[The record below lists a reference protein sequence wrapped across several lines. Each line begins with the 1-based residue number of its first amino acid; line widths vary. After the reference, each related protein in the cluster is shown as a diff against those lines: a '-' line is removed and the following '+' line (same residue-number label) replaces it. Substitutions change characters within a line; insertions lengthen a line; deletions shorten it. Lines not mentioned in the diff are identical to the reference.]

1 MYNGIVNVY
10 KEPGFTSHDVVA
22 KLRGIYGQKKVG
34 HTGTLDPMA
43 EGVLIVVLG
52 QATKLSDLILT
63 SRKQYIAT
71 MKLGVI
77 TETDDTTGE
86 KQKLCDGDKLRALVS
101 DEKELRNKLES
112 LFKEFLGKSMQ
123 VPPLYSAIKINGKKL
138 YEYAREGIE
147 IKPDA
152 RPVEIYSL
160 ELMDVEISM
169 ADSTSADNLNSDNV
183 SAMDCYVRFKVD
195 CSKGT
200 YIRALIRDMGEK
212 LGVGAAMSA
221 LVRDEINGIYAKDG
235 LRIEELQK
243 LKEEGRLGETVLPI
257 DKLLSDYP
265 SVRVKKSGEKLL
277 ANGNRLRREDI
288 EVLRGNEISGD
299 NEMSSDIE
307 MSDNAMIS
315 VETDTQAL
323 DKVDFFRV
331 YLGDE
336 LKALYTYDKQ
346 KRDYKVFKML

>member
-71 MKLGVI
+71 MKLGVS

-101 DEKELRNKLES
+101 DEKELRSKLES

-183 SAMDCYVRFKVD
+183 SVDTLNSDNVSVVDCYVRFKVD

-288 EVLRGNEISGD
+288 DVLRDDE
-299 NEMSSDIE
+299 
-307 MSDNAMIS
+307 IS
-315 VETDTQAL
+315 VETDINNLKQ
-323 DKVDFFRV
+323 VDFFRV

>member
-71 MKLGVI
+71 MKLGVS

-101 DEKELRNKLES
+101 DEKELRSKLES

-160 ELMDVEISM
+160 EL
-169 ADSTSADNLNSDNV
+169 
-183 SAMDCYVRFKVD
+183 
-195 CSKGT
+195 
-200 YIRALIRDMGEK
+200 
-212 LGVGAAMSA
+212 
-221 LVRDEINGIYAKDG
+221 
-235 LRIEELQK
+235 
-243 LKEEGRLGETVLPI
+243 
-257 DKLLSDYP
+257 
-265 SVRVKKSGEKLL
+265 
-277 ANGNRLRREDI
+277 
-288 EVLRGNEISGD
+288 
-299 NEMSSDIE
+299 
-307 MSDNAMIS
+307 
-315 VETDTQAL
+315 
-323 DKVDFFRV
+323 
-331 YLGDE
+331 
-336 LKALYTYDKQ
+336 
-346 KRDYKVFKML
+346 

>member
-71 MKLGVI
+71 MKLGVS

-101 DEKELRNKLES
+101 DEKELRSKLES

-169 ADSTSADNLNSDNV
+169 ADSTSTDNMNSDNVSADNLNSDNESV
-183 SAMDCYVRFKVD
+183 VDCYVRFKVD

-288 EVLRGNEISGD
+288 DVLRDDEISGD
-299 NEMSSDIE
+299 KEMS
-307 MSDNAMIS
+307 
-315 VETDTQAL
+315 
-323 DKVDFFRV
+323 VDFFRV